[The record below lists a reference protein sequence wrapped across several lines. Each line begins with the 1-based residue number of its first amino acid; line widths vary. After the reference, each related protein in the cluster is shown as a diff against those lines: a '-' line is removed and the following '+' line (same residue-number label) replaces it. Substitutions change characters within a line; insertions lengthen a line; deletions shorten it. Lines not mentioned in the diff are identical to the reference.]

1 MHGMSTLDNIRNKR
15 SKDPI
20 DRLIFEEKLR
30 IKTLIIDKELDVLL
44 LLFNNGNVL
53 KVKLSYYPKLKNADE
68 KSLNDWRLINGGI
81 GIRWERLDE
90 DLSVKGFIKTAA
102 LNQTLR
108 SLKGN
113 DSGAGLSALAQW

>member
-1 MHGMSTLDNIRNKR
+1 MSTLNNIRNKR

-53 KVKLSYYPKLKNADE
+53 KVQLSNYPKLKNADE
-68 KSLNDWRLINGGI
+68 NSLNDWRLINGGI

-113 DSGAGLSALAQW
+113 DSGAGLSALAQ